1 MSEAGKTR
9 SEAGHDPVMVRQV
22 LESLLP
28 DHLPRADMSKIPDQL
43 PRTVVDCTLGRGG
56 HARLIADALSPDSTL
71 ICLDRDPRN
80 LEFARQRFAEIRCTV
95 RFFEANFAQI
105 AQVLEAASITAV
117 DGIFADLGISTN
129 QLFESRY
136 GLSFQHDG
144 PLDMRLTPDDELS
157 AYVIINRWDEETI
170 ANTLYELADERFS
183 RRIARKIVET
193 RQISP
198 ITTSGQL
205 ADLVRSCVPRQ
216 SRSSTE
222 SIDPATRTFLALR
235 MKVNREA
242 ENLEALLK
250 QAPKHLAPHGRLVV
264 ISFHSTEDRIVKNRF
279 RDLEATNVLN
289 VLTKKPLVPDEDE
302 IRNNPR
308 SRSSKMRVAS
318 KV

>member
-1 MSEAGKTR
+1 
-9 SEAGHDPVMVRQV
+9 MVRQV
-22 LESLLP
+22 LDYLLP
-28 DHLPRADMSKIPDQL
+28 TPAPSRDQPAADRERPRVI
-43 PRTVVDCTLGRGG
+43 VDCTLGRGG

-71 ICLDRDPRN
+71 LCVDRDPRN
-80 LEFARQRFAEIRCTV
+80 LDFARKRFADVRCTV
-95 RFFEANFAQI
+95 RFFEANFSQLAD
-105 AQVLEAASITAV
+105 VLAAASVAAV
-117 DGIFADLGISTN
+117 DGILADLGISTN
-129 QLFESRY
+129 QLFEAQY

-157 AYVIINRWDEETI
+157 AYTIINRWDEETI

-193 RQISP
+193 RQVSP

-250 QAPKHLAPHGRLVV
+250 QAPTLLAPHGRLVV

-279 RDLEATNVLN
+279 RDLEAAGVLN
-289 VLTKKPLVPDEDE
+289 VLTKKPLVPDDE
-302 IRNNPR
+302 EIEENPR
-308 SRSSKMRVAS
+308 SRSSKMRVAERRRHET
-318 KV
+318 

>member
-1 MSEAGKTR
+1 
-9 SEAGHDPVMVRQV
+9 MVREV
-22 LESLLP
+22 LHWLLP
-28 DHLPRADMSKIPDQL
+28 DPRARMI
-43 PRTVVDCTLGRGG
+43 VDCTLGRGG

-71 ICLDRDPRN
+71 LCIDRDPRN
-80 LEFARQRFAEIRCTV
+80 LEYARKRFADVRCTV

-105 AQVLEAASITAV
+105 DEVLSAARVPSV

-129 QLFESRY
+129 QLFEPAY

-157 AYVIINRWDEETI
+157 AYTIINRWAEEAI

-193 RQISP
+193 RQVAP

-250 QAPKHLAPHGRLVV
+250 QAPTLLSPHGRLVV

-279 RDLEATNVLN
+279 RDLEAAQVMK
-289 VLTKKPLVPDEDE
+289 VLTKKPLVPDDDE
-302 IRNNPR
+302 VGRNAR
-308 SRSSKMRVAS
+308 ARSSKMRVAERI
-318 KV
+318 

>member
-1 MSEAGKTR
+1 MI
-9 SEAGHDPVMVRQV
+9 RQV
-22 LESLLP
+22 LDYLLP
-28 DHLPRADMSKIPDQL
+28 KSPLTLAR
-43 PRTVVDCTLGRGG
+43 RTVVDCTLGRGG
-56 HARLIADALSPDSTL
+56 HARLLAEALSPDSTL
-71 ICLDRDPRN
+71 LCIDRDPRN
-80 LEFARQRFAEIRCTV
+80 LEFARKRFASAKCTV
-95 RFFEANFAQI
+95 RFFEANFAQLPD
-105 AQVLEAASITAV
+105 VLEAAGVSTA

-129 QLFESRY
+129 QLFEAQY

-157 AYVIINRWDEETI
+157 AYTIINRWGEEEI

-183 RRIARKIVET
+183 RRIARKIVEA
-193 RQISP
+193 RQLSP
-198 ITTSGQL
+198 INSSGQL

-250 QAPKHLAPHGRLVV
+250 QAPTLLAPHGRLVV

-279 RDLEATNVLN
+279 RELEATGVLT
-289 VLTKKPLVPDEDE
+289 VLTKKPLVPDDDE
-302 IRNNPR
+302 IDKNPR
-308 SRSSKMRVAS
+308 SRSSKMRVAEK